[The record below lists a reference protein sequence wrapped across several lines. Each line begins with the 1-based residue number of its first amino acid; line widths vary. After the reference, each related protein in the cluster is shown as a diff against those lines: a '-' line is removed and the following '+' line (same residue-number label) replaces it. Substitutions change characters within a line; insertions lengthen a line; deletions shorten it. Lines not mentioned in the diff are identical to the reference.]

1 MLRHLRNVVA
11 YTQQQ
16 RCQVKNKL
24 SHFVRSISVNMS
36 EQQQQQLNGTTTS
49 AGAGATTAV
58 TNGLAGGSD
67 WRAGD
72 LVKFMELVG
81 NLKVSGWGV
90 MRRTAVS

>member
-81 NLKVSGWGV
+81 NLKVRVGG
-90 MRRTAVS
+90 